1 MLETLLTVWFIL
13 TGVST
18 GYVAYDLLRRTP
30 AMGVMKLGWMLVV
43 LGTGPVGLTLYLV
56 SCRKPVGQSH
66 QSFIVPRWK
75 QALGSTIHCL
85 AGDATGIVVAA
96 AITTALGFAMGADL
110 VVEYAA
116 GFTFGLLIFQALF
129 RKAMRGGSYL
139 TAVRATI
146 LPEWVSMNA
155 LMAGM
160 VPVMVI
166 LMSADTSASEPTSV
180 RFWGV
185 MSLATI
191 VGGALA

>member
-1 MLETLLTVWFIL
+1 
-13 TGVST
+13 
-18 GYVAYDLLRRTP
+18 
-30 AMGVMKLGWMLVV
+30 
-43 LGTGPVGLTLYLV
+43 LYLV
-56 SCRKPVGQSH
+56 SCPKPVGQSH